1 MRAADWYFDFLSPF
15 SYLQLVQFDRLPPDL
30 EIAYRPVLFA
40 GLLGHWKHK
49 GPAEIPAKRVHTYR
63 WCHWYAA
70 RHGIPFRM
78 PPAHPF
84 NPLRPLRLAVAQ
96 GAEPALIRAV
106 FDAIWVEGRDL
117 SRDEEWQALTER
129 LAIPDAD
136 EAIARPEVNPL
147 RPLRLAVAQGAEP
160 ALIRA
165 VFDAIWVEGRD
176 LSRDEEW
183 QALTERL
190 AIALAKRVWARRSD
204 AAEQHIGHGG
214 EPEAQLVGAH
224 GAGRGSGDRWPLIRF
239 SAAGAVQGQLGGQE
253 ALKKGTVEAA
263 ERGVFGVPTFAIG
276 GELFWGFDSTDLVLD
291 YLNDPALLAT
301 GEYARISDLPIAQAR
316 KL

>member
-30 EIAYRPVLFA
+30 TITYRPVLFA

-106 FDAIWVEGRDL
+106 FDAIWAEGRDV
-117 SRDEEWQALTER
+117 SRDDEWQ
-129 LAIPDAD
+129 
-136 EAIARPEVNPL
+136 
-147 RPLRLAVAQGAEP
+147 G
-160 ALIRA
+160 
-165 VFDAIWVEGRD
+165 
-176 LSRDEEW
+176 
-183 QALTERL
+183 LTERL
-190 AIALAKRVWARRSD
+190 AIAD
-204 AAEQHIGHGG
+204 ADEAIAQ
-214 EPEAQLVGAH
+214 PEVK
-224 GAGRGSGDRWPLIRF
+224 
-239 SAAGAVQGQLGGQE
+239 E
-253 ALKKGTVEAA
+253 ALKKSTEEAA
-263 ERGVFGVPTFAIG
+263 RRGVFGVPTFAIG
-276 GELFWGFDSTDLVLD
+276 DELFWGLDATDLVLD
-291 YLNDPALLAT
+291 YLNDPGLLET
-301 GEYARISDLPIAQAR
+301 GEYARIADLPIAQAR

>member
-30 EIAYRPVLFA
+30 EITYRPVLFA
-40 GLLGHWKHK
+40 GLLGHWEHK

-106 FDAIWVEGRDL
+106 FDAIWAEGRDL
-117 SRDEEWQALTER
+117 SRDDEWQGLTER
-129 LAIPDAD
+129 LAIADAD
-136 EAIARPEVNPL
+136 EAIARPEV
-147 RPLRLAVAQGAEP
+147 
-160 ALIRA
+160 
-165 VFDAIWVEGRD
+165 
-176 LSRDEEW
+176 
-183 QALTERL
+183 
-190 AIALAKRVWARRSD
+190 K
-204 AAEQHIGHGG
+204 
-214 EPEAQLVGAH
+214 
-224 GAGRGSGDRWPLIRF
+224 
-239 SAAGAVQGQLGGQE
+239 E
-253 ALKKGTVEAA
+253 ALKKSTEEAA
-263 ERGVFGVPTFAIG
+263 RRGVFGVPTFAIG
-276 GELFWGFDSTDLVLD
+276 GELFWGLDATDLVLD
-291 YLNDPALLAT
+291 YLNDPGLLET
-301 GEYARISDLPIAQAR
+301 GEYARIANLPIAQAR